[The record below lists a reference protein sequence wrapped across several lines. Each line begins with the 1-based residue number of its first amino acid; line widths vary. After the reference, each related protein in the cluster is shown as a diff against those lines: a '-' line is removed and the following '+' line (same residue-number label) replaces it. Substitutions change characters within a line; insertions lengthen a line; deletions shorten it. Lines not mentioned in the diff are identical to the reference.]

1 MNART
6 KDVLAEALELPR
18 EERAALAQE
27 LLASVDGEDPD
38 AAAVWADVIRRRVD
52 DALAG
57 RAQGPECRPFLAELR
72 ERIKRGE

>member
-6 KDVLAEALELPR
+6 KDVQAEALELPR

-27 LLASVDGEDPD
+27 LLASVDGDDPD
-38 AAAVWADVIRRRVD
+38 AAAVRADVIRRPVD
-52 DALAG
+52 DVLAG

>member
-1 MNART
+1 M
-6 KDVLAEALELPR
+6 LAEALALPR

-38 AAAVWADVIRRRVD
+38 AARAWQNVIRSRVD

-57 RAQGPECRPFLAELR
+57 RGDGPECRPLLAEMRDRLKTR
-72 ERIKRGE
+72 E